1 MLAAGQVTATVQ
13 VWHWDASPN
22 DHYDVVPELLSWD
35 PFFRITHT
43 SGLVERVDLFGN
55 LIHSLGTFEQNPDG
69 MAVQTKGNE
78 GEIGTAFHVITAEE
92 ID

>member
-1 MLAAGQVTATVQ
+1 VLAAGQVTATAQ
-13 VWHWDASPN
+13 VWDWDAGPN
-22 DHYDVVPELLSWD
+22 DHYDVIPESLSWD

-55 LIHSLGTFEQNPDG
+55 LVDVLGTFEQNPGG